1 MVTLNLGSNLLPVR
15 PYSGAG
21 LRGAPDKNPA
31 TFPREDGSMKKCAVA
46 VTGARGEGKDAA
58 RRSGASTI
66 GTYLPGRATSLTD
79 IVAPEIFN
87 YWNRWVVSHLRR
99 TRM

>member
-1 MVTLNLGSNLLPVR
+1 
-15 PYSGAG
+15 
-21 LRGAPDKNPA
+21 
-31 TFPREDGSMKKCAVA
+31 MKKCAVA
-46 VTGARGEGKDAA
+46 VTGRAARGRTQGF

-87 YWNRWVVSHLRR
+87 YWNRSVVSQPPADENVANYVSRLSYL
-99 TRM
+99 TAEDSPP